1 MFNYSNSDS
10 RNQTAKQPKCG
21 ELCVHL
27 CNILGC
33 FLLKL
38 LHTKPAREDARQVVL
53 VILNPI
59 DMILMHGANDDANDV
74 DQVGAGPLGIRA

>member
-1 MFNYSNSDS
+1 MRRTLRPPLQHPWLLLVEAPPHQASEGRRPTGDS
-10 RNQTAKQPKCG
+10 LSVMTVLTVMLMVK
-21 ELCVHL
+21 
-27 CNILGC
+27 
-33 FLLKL
+33 
-38 LHTKPAREDARQVVL
+38 VVL

>member
-1 MFNYSNSDS
+1 M
-10 RNQTAKQPKCG
+10 TVLTVMLMVK
-21 ELCVHL
+21 
-27 CNILGC
+27 
-33 FLLKL
+33 
-38 LHTKPAREDARQVVL
+38 VVL